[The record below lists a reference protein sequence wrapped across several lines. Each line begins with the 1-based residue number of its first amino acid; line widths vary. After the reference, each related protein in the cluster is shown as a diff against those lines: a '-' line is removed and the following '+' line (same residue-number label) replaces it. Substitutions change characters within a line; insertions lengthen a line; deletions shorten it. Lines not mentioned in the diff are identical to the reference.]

1 MIGGVSDNYHLE
13 RFVDAQE
20 LMLQTAIGELKA
32 GSKRSHWMWFIFPQ
46 LAGLGYSETAQYYA
60 ISSLGEASAYLA
72 HPSLGPR
79 LYQSLDALLG
89 WTGQRTAEQILGP
102 VDSLKLKSSLT
113 LFDMAEPEGQFLVG
127 LTAFFA
133 GSRDERTLALLNA
146 QA

>member
-1 MIGGVSDNYHLE
+1 MIASMSDTYNLQ

-20 LMLQTAIGELKA
+20 LMFQGAIGELKA

-46 LAGLGYSETAQYYA
+46 IAGLGHSETAQYYA

-72 HPSLGPR
+72 HPTLGPHLR
-79 LYQSLDALLG
+79 QSLDALLG

-102 VDSLKLKSSLT
+102 VDTLKLRSSLT
-113 LFDMAEPEGQFLVG
+113 LFDLAEPDGSFLVG
-127 LTAFFA
+127 LTAFFG
-133 GSRDERTLALLNA
+133 GSRDEQTLALLNA